1 MRPILYYIPFNVF
14 TASKGS
20 NLYILFFSNFICPIC
35 AIFVETVYPSV
46 KCKVLAASGWIGT
59 MCIYGS
65 ILFIILKELKYATH
79 KSSTVTYAFNILMKS
94 FLEMSCGL
102 HVACDEMRK
111 RHFVDKINVKTSKT
125 MEKSKL
131 LRKRRGESEYSKYCT
146 CLVI

>member
-20 NLYILFFSNFICPIC
+20 NLYILLFSNFICPIC
-35 AIFVETVYPSV
+35 AIFVEIYPSV
-46 KCKVLAASGWIGT
+46 KCKVLAALGWIGT

-94 FLEMSCGL
+94 FLEMSCRL

-131 LRKRRGESEYSKYCT
+131 LRKRRGEGEYSKYCT

>member
-1 MRPILYYIPFNVF
+1 
-14 TASKGS
+14 
-20 NLYILFFSNFICPIC
+20 
-35 AIFVETVYPSV
+35 
-46 KCKVLAASGWIGT
+46 

-94 FLEMSCGL
+94 FLEMSCRL

-125 MEKSKL
+125 MEKKQIVTKASG
-131 LRKRRGESEYSKYCT
+131 RR
-146 CLVI
+146 

>member
-1 MRPILYYIPFNVF
+1 
-14 TASKGS
+14 
-20 NLYILFFSNFICPIC
+20 
-35 AIFVETVYPSV
+35 
-46 KCKVLAASGWIGT
+46 

-94 FLEMSCGL
+94 FLEMSCRL

-125 MEKSKL
+125 MEKANCYASVGAKVNIPN
-131 LRKRRGESEYSKYCT
+131 T
-146 CLVI
+146 VHAW

>member
-1 MRPILYYIPFNVF
+1 MEI
-14 TASKGS
+14 
-20 NLYILFFSNFICPIC
+20 
-35 AIFVETVYPSV
+35 YPSV
-46 KCKVLAASGWIGT
+46 KCKVLAALGWIGT

-79 KSSTVTYAFNILMKS
+79 KSSTVTYHSAFNILMKS
-94 FLEMSCGL
+94 FLEMSCRL
-102 HVACDEMRK
+102 HVACDKMRK

-131 LRKRRGESEYSKYCT
+131 LHKRRGEGEYSKYCT

>member
-1 MRPILYYIPFNVF
+1 
-14 TASKGS
+14 
-20 NLYILFFSNFICPIC
+20 
-35 AIFVETVYPSV
+35 
-46 KCKVLAASGWIGT
+46 

-94 FLEMSCGL
+94 FLEMSCRL

-125 MEKSKL
+125 MKKKQIVTKASVNIPN
-131 LRKRRGESEYSKYCT
+131 T
-146 CLVI
+146 VHAW